1 MKSDFKFFFAE
12 APWSKKILMP
22 LEDNQDINNN
32 KKNIY
37 KIGSG
42 FQIVHGCKKDWVLQ
56 IYPCRHAWGL
66 HILHNNTISF
76 NLFIISNLGGTEMGF
91 GALSVNVK
99 QFELLQPKTVTVTN
113 NI

>member
-1 MKSDFKFFFAE
+1 
-12 APWSKKILMP
+12 MP

-56 IYPCRHAWGL
+56 IYPCRHA
-66 HILHNNTISF
+66 
-76 NLFIISNLGGTEMGF
+76 
-91 GALSVNVK
+91 
-99 QFELLQPKTVTVTN
+99 
-113 NI
+113 